1 MSNASSIRV
10 VSSGAEVFQWT
21 CQARAAG
28 LRVGVVPT
36 MGALHEGH
44 LSLVHA
50 ARQECQRVIVT
61 IFVNPTQFGP
71 NEDFQKYPRTL
82 ERDLAMLADA
92 GVDCVF
98 VPDMREI
105 YPAGFS
111 TYVDPPAVSLPLEGQ
126 FRPGH
131 FRGVA
136 TIVLKLF
143 LLIPADFAYFGR
155 KDYQQTLVVRRMV
168 DDLSV
173 PITVRVCSTM
183 REPDGLAL
191 SSRNRYL
198 QPAERQRALA
208 ISRGMFAARELFVA
222 GERRGAVLRQRVVDE
237 LQLSEIT
244 DIDYVAVADPDTL
257 LEPDVLN
264 GPGVVLV
271 AARVGSTRLID
282 NLALE

>member
-1 MSNASSIRV
+1 MSHASAIRV
-10 VSSGAEVFQWT
+10 VSSGAEIFQWT
-21 CQARAAG
+21 TQARAAG
-28 LRVGVVPT
+28 ERVGVVPT

-44 LSLVHA
+44 LSLVRE
-50 ARQECQRVIVT
+50 ARAECERVIVT

-71 NEDFQKYPRTL
+71 REDFQKYPRTL
-82 ERDLAMLADA
+82 DSDLALLAEA

-98 VPDMREI
+98 APDMREI
-105 YPAGFS
+105 YPDGFS
-111 TYVDPPAVSLPLEGQ
+111 TYIEPPAVGQPLEGR

-155 KDYQQTLVVRRMV
+155 KDYQQTMVVRRMV
-168 DDLSV
+168 FDLSV
-173 PITVRVCSTM
+173 PITVRVCATI
-183 REPDGLAL
+183 READGLAL

-198 QPAERQRALA
+198 QPAERLRALA

-222 GERRGAVLRQRVVDE
+222 GERRVAALRQRVLDE
-237 LQLSEIT
+237 LRRAEIT
-244 DIDYVAVADPDTL
+244 EIDYVAVADPDTL
-257 LEPDVLN
+257 LEPDELS
-264 GPGVVLV
+264 GPGVALV